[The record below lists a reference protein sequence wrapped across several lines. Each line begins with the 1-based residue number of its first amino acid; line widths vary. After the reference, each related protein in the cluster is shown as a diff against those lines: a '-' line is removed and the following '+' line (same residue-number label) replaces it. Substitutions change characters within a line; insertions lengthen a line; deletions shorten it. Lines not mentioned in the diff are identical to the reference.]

1 VLVLDGINKNSI
13 VVGPFLIAIGIAWL
27 LHDRY
32 DTQWRFIVPVMLV
45 VLGTLMLI
53 ARSPRVPERRSAAD
67 R

>member
-1 VLVLDGINKNSI
+1 
-13 VVGPFLIAIGIAWL
+13 
-27 LHDRY
+27 
-32 DTQWRFIVPVMLV
+32 MLV